1 MMTDMKHSAV
11 QQLVTS
17 MVGAERASQLFAGVV
32 TEPRLLAETA
42 SISRAG
48 FSAALNLVLFDDLLA
63 RVPTGAAYV
72 ADQAA
77 KGVAITFD
85 HSALRTIRFDGSTG
99 ALPAGETAFRRILE
113 PLGYRVAAVYPLP
126 ALRMT
131 GHAFRHLD
139 LPDRMPQF
147 FVSELHV
154 DQFDPGFAEAA
165 HRVFDSS
172 RDPLGDQTRDLLARF
187 AAGDW
192 IPVGQAAAVLPQ
204 ITNAFAR
211 HHDQPSL
218 ADYERLLVESA
229 EAAWIATEGNAV
241 NHVTDRVPDVY
252 DVANQQRALGR
263 PIKDQ
268 VEVSESGRIHQTAF
282 RADPVSRAFLTPD
295 GAVERN
301 VPGSF
306 YEFITRLEDP
316 DTGKLDLGFD
326 SANATGIFA
335 MTKAR

>member
-1 MMTDMKHSAV
+1 MHQSAV
-11 QQLVTS
+11 RQAVETML
-17 MVGAERASQLFAGVV
+17 GAERASQALARVRV
-32 TEPRLLAETA
+32 EPTLLAETA

-48 FSAALNLVLFDDLLA
+48 FAAALNLVLFDDLLA

-77 KGVAITFD
+77 QGIPITFD
-85 HSALRTIRFDGSTG
+85 HSALRTIRFDGPTG

-113 PLGYRVAAVYPLP
+113 PLGYEVAAVYPLP

-131 GHAFRHLD
+131 GHAFRHRD
-139 LPDRMPQF
+139 LPEEIPQF

-154 DQFDPGFAEAA
+154 DRFDVGFAQAA
-165 HRVFDSS
+165 HAVFDSS
-172 RDPLGDQTRDLLARF
+172 RDPLNTAATETLARF
-187 AAGDW
+187 AAGEW
-192 IPVGQAAAVLPQ
+192 VPASHASTVLPEIAAA
-204 ITNAFAR
+204 FGR

-218 ADYERLLVESA
+218 ADYERLLADSA

-252 DVANQQRALGR
+252 DVAKHQRALGR

-268 VEVSESGRIHQTAF
+268 VEVSENGRIHQTAF
-282 RADPVSRAFLTPD
+282 RADPVARSFRTP
-295 GAVERN
+295 GGEVERS

-316 DTGKLDLGFD
+316 ATGRLDLGFD

>member
-1 MMTDMKHSAV
+1 MTQMHQGAV

-17 MVGAERASQLFAGVV
+17 MLGADRASRELERVSLD
-32 TEPRLLAETA
+32 PRLLIETA
-42 SISRAG
+42 SVSRAG
-48 FSAALNLVLFDDLLA
+48 LAAALNVVLFADLLD

-72 ADQAA
+72 AEQAA
-77 KGVAITFD
+77 KGIKICFD
-85 HSALRTIRFDGSTG
+85 HSALRTIRFDGPTG

-113 PLGYRVAAVYPLP
+113 PLGYDVAAVYPLP

-139 LPDRMPQF
+139 LPERIPQF

-154 DQFDPGFAEAA
+154 DQFDAGFAEAA
-165 HRVFDSS
+165 HAVFDSS
-172 RDPLGDQTRDLLARF
+172 RDPLGDDGHEMLARF
-187 AAGDW
+187 VAGDW
-192 IPVGQAAAVLPQ
+192 IAIAQAAAVLPQ
-204 ITNAFAR
+204 IVAAFGR
-211 HHDQPSL
+211 HHDQPGL
-218 ADYERLLVESA
+218 ADYERLLTDSA

-252 DVANQQRALGR
+252 DVARQQRALGR
-263 PIKDQ
+263 PIKDR

-282 RADPVSRAFLTPD
+282 RADPVTRALCMPD
-295 GAVERN
+295 GEVERS

-316 DTGKLDLGFD
+316 TTGRLDLGFD

>member
-1 MMTDMKHSAV
+1 MAEMHQSAV

-17 MVGAERASQLFAGVV
+17 KVGADRASRLFELVV
-32 TEPRLLAETA
+32 EPRLLDETA
-42 SISRAG
+42 SVSRAG

-77 KGVAITFD
+77 KGVPITFD
-85 HSALRTIRFDGSTG
+85 HSALRTIRFDGPTG

-113 PLGYRVAAVYPLP
+113 PLGYHVAAVYPLP

-131 GHAFRHLD
+131 GYAFRHRD
-139 LPDRMPQF
+139 LPEQMPQF

-154 DQFDPGFAEAA
+154 DQFDAGFAAAA
-165 HRVFDSS
+165 HAVFDSS
-172 RDPLGDQTRDLLARF
+172 VDPLGDEARQLLADF
-187 AAGDW
+187 AADKRV
-192 IPVGQAAAVLPQ
+192 PLECAEAVLPQ
-204 ITNAFAR
+204 IIRAFGRQHA
-211 HHDQPSL
+211 QPRL
-218 ADYERLLVESA
+218 ADYERLLAESA
-229 EAAWIATEGNAV
+229 EVAWIATEGNTI
-241 NHVTDRVPDVY
+241 NHVTDRVVDVY
-252 DVANQQRALGR
+252 AVAEQQRALGR

-282 RADPVSRAFLTPD
+282 RADPVTRSFRAAD
-295 GAVERN
+295 GEVERS

-306 YEFITRLEDP
+306 YEFITRVEDP
-316 DTGKLDLGFD
+316 ATGKLDLGFD

-335 MTKAR
+335 MTKAK